1 MKFGSLSLKIHGKPK
16 NPETN
21 PETPAKTEGK
31 KRKPKKYVED
41 IRSVAD
47 IFKELKAEKAKE
59 RFAVLCVGNDMK
71 GDDGVGFYAGDLLSR
86 ELGKDADFMVL
97 RTSVPENHVREIRD
111 FVPTLLI
118 IIDCADFGKRPGSI
132 RVIKEYQIS
141 DTFIST
147 HTTPLTLFLRLY
159 QADEPVRKAVILIG
173 IQKKS
178 NEFGQPMSAPVKKA
192 GKRVADTIITL
203 YGDGLLGIS
212 LEKEIAYLSNPI
224 RNFLRFFRRK
234 K

>member
-1 MKFGSLSLKIHGKPK
+1 MKLGPLGPKLSGRLKKTESPEKAGKP
-16 NPETN
+16 EG
-21 PETPAKTEGK
+21 GK
-31 KRKPKKYVED
+31 KKQKKYVED
-41 IRSVAD
+41 IKSVSD
-47 IFKELKAEKAKE
+47 IFKELKAEKRKE

-71 GDDGVGFYAGDLLSR
+71 GDDGVGFYAGDLLSK

-97 RTSVPENHVREIRD
+97 RTSVPENHVRVIRE
-111 FVPTLLI
+111 FVPTLLV

-132 RVIKEYQIS
+132 RLIRESQIS

-159 QADEPVRKAVILIG
+159 QAEDLVRKPVTLIG

-192 GKRVADTIITL
+192 GKTVAETIIML
-203 YGDGLLGIS
+203 YGKGLLDIS
-212 LEKEIAYLSNPI
+212 LEKEIAYLSNPL